1 MMSGLYVNQ
10 LEQQKTSRGRELL
23 RADRLE
29 DGKAAN
35 IAPPPTIGR
44 DELIEIKSDEDGSV
58 KVTVRQP

>member
-1 MMSGLYVNQ
+1 MSGLYVNQ

-35 IAPPPTIGR
+35 IAPPPIGR